1 MNQSTSLRGN
11 IQATLRKAADIT
23 KTRVIVLDQL
33 QVFDITVEDNHNY
46 FIKVDDQT
54 AVLSHNCLEFVVKEI
69 IGPVVVMSK
78 VTSLIPELQI
88 VKTGIK
94 FKTSKLWTY
103 SISTMLK
110 DKNRNR
116 FIVEQVMGDLKEHP
130 CIIIATDRVEHVNTL
145 KNQINDEAIK
155 SGLIPRSQ
163 NLAFTFY
170 GGMTPQAKKD
180 SLDKIET
187 GECRVLVSM
196 RSMIKQ
202 GIDMRKPT
210 MLYSIIPETGTKE
223 AGSPM
228 FLQLSNRPCTPHLD
242 KKQPI
247 VKIFVDD
254 TEMSTACFKSL
265 FTNEIRPNLVPS
277 ARNNFGVRYKIS
289 EDQRKIAYDIMAP
302 KKQVFP
308 GGFIF

>member
-1 MNQSTSLRGN
+1 MREKIIKTIRKIKDVLVED
-11 IQATLRKAADIT
+11 ATINEP
-23 KTRVIVLDQL
+23 L

-46 FIKVDDQT
+46 FIKVDEQT
-54 AVLSHNCLEFVVKEI
+54 TILSHNCLEFVVKEI

-78 VTSLIPELQI
+78 VTSLIPELKI
-88 VKTGIK
+88 IRTGIK
-94 FKTSKLWTY
+94 FKISKLWTY
-103 SISTMLK
+103 SISNMLK
-110 DKNRNR
+110 DKDRNQ
-116 FIVEQVMGDLKEHP
+116 FIVEQVMEDLKEHP
-130 CIIIATDRVEHVNTL
+130 CIIIPTDRVEHVNLL
-145 KNQINDEAIK
+145 KNLINDEAIK
-155 SGLIPRSQ
+155 RGLIPRSQ

-254 TEMSTACFKSL
+254 TDLSTACFKSL
-265 FTNEIRPNLVPS
+265 FTNEIKPNLVPS
-277 ARNNFGVRYKIS
+277 ARNNFGVRYKIA
-289 EDQRKIAYDIMAP
+289 EDQKKITYDIMTP